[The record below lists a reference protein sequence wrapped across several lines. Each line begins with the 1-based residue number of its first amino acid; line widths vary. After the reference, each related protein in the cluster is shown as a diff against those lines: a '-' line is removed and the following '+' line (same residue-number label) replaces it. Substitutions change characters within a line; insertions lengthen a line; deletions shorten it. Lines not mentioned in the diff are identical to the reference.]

1 LVKGDRKCFFIACAS
16 IVAKVVRDDIM
27 ERYDDLYPQYLF
39 KKNKGYPTEEHRE
52 AIRTHGPSPIHRRT
66 FRGVKEIDISLHS
79 KIEQGD
85 QEDSDGGV
93 PLVRR
98 SRADAGNEAI

>member
-1 LVKGDRKCFFIACAS
+1 MRNSYGVMGQGSWGKGRADFDYRPTLRS
-16 IVAKVVRDDIM
+16 AK
-27 ERYDDLYPQYLF
+27 
-39 KKNKGYPTEEHRE
+39 
-52 AIRTHGPSPIHRRT
+52 
-66 FRGVKEIDISLHS
+66 LHS

-93 PLVRR
+93 LIVRR

>member
-1 LVKGDRKCFFIACAS
+1 MSG
-16 IVAKVVRDDIM
+16 VAVRQREGKVV
-27 ERYDDLYPQYLF
+27 YPRNESDT
-39 KKNKGYPTEEHRE
+39 K
-52 AIRTHGPSPIHRRT
+52 
-66 FRGVKEIDISLHS
+66 LHS

-93 PLVRR
+93 LLVRR